1 MKFISYVINEN
12 KSIDKMSSF
21 KQYESVFYHEPESK
35 STNSKIAGFD
45 LDWTLTYNEKH
56 LFAKEPDDIFIFP
69 NRKRVLEKLID
80 DGYTIVVFTNQFA
93 KSKKE
98 KQKKVERLS
107 TFITK
112 LNLPLYVFVSTE
124 KDNYRKPC
132 IDMWTLFKKIYSS
145 EVSNFLYVGDAL
157 GRPQD
162 FSDSDKLFSE
172 NINSEIKSPEDFFGI
187 SEIPTFTQDKELI
200 VFVGMPGSGKS
211 SYYSKY
217 LKDHIHIE
225 QDKIGSR
232 PRLLKE
238 LDRSLLTGKSIVVD
252 STNPDQENRLEYYER
267 AQKHGYIIKVLY
279 FLINGT
285 GFNKL
290 REKPVPDIVYHIYFK
305 KLVPPN
311 NENTPGEVI
320 YIY

>member
-1 MKFISYVINEN
+1 
-12 KSIDKMSSF
+12 MSSF
-21 KQYESVFYHEPESK
+21 KQHESVFYIEPLLKK
-35 STNSKIAGFD
+35 SNTKVAGFD

-69 NRKRVLEKLID
+69 NRKLVLEKLMD
-80 DGYTIVVFTNQFA
+80 DGYTIVVFTNQFT

-98 KQKKVERLS
+98 KIKKVERIS

-112 LNLPLYVFVSTE
+112 LNLPVYVFISTE
-124 KDNYRKPC
+124 KDNYRKPYVE
-132 IDMWTLFKKIYSS
+132 MWTFFKQIYSS
-145 EVSNFLYVGDAL
+145 CELEKVLYVGDAL

-162 FSDSDKLFSE
+162 FSDSDKLFGE
-172 NINSEIKSPEDFFGI
+172 NINAEIKSPEAFFGI
-187 SEIPTFTQDKELI
+187 SEIPTFIENKELI

-217 LKDHIHIE
+217 LKDHVHIE

-232 PRLLKE
+232 PKLLKE
-238 LDRSLLTGKSIVVD
+238 LDKSLLSGKSIVID
-252 STNPDQENRLEYYER
+252 STNPDQEKRLEYYEK
-267 AQKHGYIIKVLY
+267 AQKNGYTIKVLY

-311 NENTPGEVI
+311 NENTPGEVVCI
-320 YIY
+320 Y